1 MKGFK
6 KELAVF
12 AGALLC
18 CFLWASAVPSIK
30 IGYKLWDIGGD
41 ETWKV
46 IRFAGIRF
54 FLAGILVIAF
64 AGAAR
69 KKLLIPRRDEWG
81 KVMFLSLFQ
90 TIGQYVF
97 FYLGVAHT
105 TGVNSVVVDSL
116 TNFFAIIIASVIL
129 KMEKLTIR
137 KMAGCLMGLAGVI
150 LVELTPAG
158 FAFRLAGDGLVA
170 LSALCYGVSS
180 SMIKR
185 YSSEHDTVLFSGW
198 QFIFGGAVMTAVG
211 QLGMMISGENSGNS
225 QPVTFKAVAL
235 LLYLALVS
243 SVAYTLWGI
252 LLKNNDV
259 SKISVFGFMNPVI
272 GVMLSAVLLG
282 ESGQLGIK
290 HVAALLLIGAGIAT
304 VNLKKRRVM
313 DDALNSKNQM

>member
-1 MKGFK
+1 MKGLK

-97 FYLGVAHT
+97 FYIGVAHT
-105 TGVNSVVVDSL
+105 TGVNSAVVDSL
-116 TNFFAIIIASVIL
+116 TNFFAMMIACVVMR
-129 KMEKLTIR
+129 MEKLTIR
-137 KMAGCLMGLAGVI
+137 KLTGCLLGLAGVI
-150 LVELTPAG
+150 LVEILPAG
-158 FAFRLAGDGLVA
+158 FVFRPAGDGLVA

-180 SMIKR
+180 SMIKK

-211 QLGMMISGENSGNS
+211 QFGMMVSGGSDGS
-225 QPVTFKAVAL
+225 SPVSFKAVAL
-235 LLYLALVS
+235 LVYLALVS
-243 SVAYTLWGI
+243 SVAYTLWGR

-259 SKISVFGFMNPVI
+259 SKISVYGFMNPVM

-282 ESGQLGIK
+282 DKLGIRYA
-290 HVAALLLIGAGIAT
+290 AALLLIGAGIAT
-304 VNLKKRRVM
+304 VNMKKPHKM
-313 DDALNSKNQM
+313 DDESNTKDKV